1 MTKYFSRYVYT
12 TFYTINQICCVAERK
27 TAPQIPAELLS
38 NTTKNNTSI
47 ITSHP
52 YLNFMFLLPI
62 SSLAFLFISSTCGEG
77 TFTGL
82 ERISFAISLA
92 FMVSPVF

>member
-12 TFYTINQICCVAERK
+12 TFYTINQICCAAETK
-27 TAPQIPAELLS
+27 TALQIPAEPLS

-47 ITSHP
+47 ITSLP
-52 YLNFMFLLPI
+52 YLYVMFLLPI
-62 SSLAFLFISSTCGEG
+62 LSLAFLFISSTCGEG

-82 ERISFAISLA
+82 ARISLATSRA